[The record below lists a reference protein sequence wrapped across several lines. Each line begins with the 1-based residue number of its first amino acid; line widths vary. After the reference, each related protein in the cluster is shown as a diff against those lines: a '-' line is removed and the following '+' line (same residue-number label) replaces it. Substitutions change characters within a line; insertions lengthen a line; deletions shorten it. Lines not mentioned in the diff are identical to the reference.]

1 MTPAQETRQIIADIA
16 AKHRVP
22 VAGLMGDSRRR
33 KYAWP
38 RQEAYAAVRDAKA
51 LSYPQIGAIFGRDHS
66 SVLAGVRR
74 YRERVG
80 S

>member
-22 VAGLMGDSRRR
+22 VAGIMGTSRRR

-38 RQEAYAAVRDAKA
+38 RQEAYAAVRDERG
-51 LSYPQIGAIFGRDHS
+51 LSYPQIGAIFGRDHT
-66 SVLAGVRR
+66 SVLTGVRR

-80 S
+80 A